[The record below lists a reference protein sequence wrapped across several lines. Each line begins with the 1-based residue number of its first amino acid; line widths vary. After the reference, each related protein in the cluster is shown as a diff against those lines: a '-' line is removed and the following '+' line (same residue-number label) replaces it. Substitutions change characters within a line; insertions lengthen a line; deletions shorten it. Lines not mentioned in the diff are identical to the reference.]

1 MKQKTYDDDDGRTIA
16 DMSGVQRDS
25 MFLPRSLKKH
35 GTFAEK
41 EEEEATE
48 PQYTNEQRRTAVG
61 GASELYTL
69 NDYPSSF
76 LPVRSADPESGS
88 APHPCPYYIP
98 GIALNKRRI

>member
-25 MFLPRSLKKH
+25 MFLPRSLKQH

-41 EEEEATE
+41 EEEEEATE

-61 GASELYTL
+61 GALTAAMLIAGVFIGAGAIVIAILTL
-69 NDYPSSF
+69 IW
-76 LPVRSADPESGS
+76 
-88 APHPCPYYIP
+88 H
-98 GIALNKRRI
+98 

>member
-61 GASELYTL
+61 GALTAAMLIAGIFIGAGAIVIAILTL
-69 NDYPSSF
+69 IW
-76 LPVRSADPESGS
+76 
-88 APHPCPYYIP
+88 H
-98 GIALNKRRI
+98 

>member
-16 DMSGVQRDS
+16 DMSGVQRGS

-61 GASELYTL
+61 GALTAAMLIAGVFIGAGAIVIAILTL
-69 NDYPSSF
+69 IW
-76 LPVRSADPESGS
+76 
-88 APHPCPYYIP
+88 H
-98 GIALNKRRI
+98 

>member
-25 MFLPRSLKKH
+25 MFLPRSLKQH

-61 GASELYTL
+61 GALTAAMLIAGIFIGAGAIVIAILTL
-69 NDYPSSF
+69 IW
-76 LPVRSADPESGS
+76 
-88 APHPCPYYIP
+88 H
-98 GIALNKRRI
+98 

>member
-25 MFLPRSLKKH
+25 MFLPRSLKQH

-48 PQYTNEQRRTAVG
+48 TQYTNEQRRTAVG
-61 GASELYTL
+61 GALTAAMLIAGVFIGAGAIVIAILTL
-69 NDYPSSF
+69 IW
-76 LPVRSADPESGS
+76 
-88 APHPCPYYIP
+88 H
-98 GIALNKRRI
+98 

>member
-41 EEEEATE
+41 EEEEAAE

-61 GASELYTL
+61 GALTAAMLIAGVFIGAGAIVIAILTL
-69 NDYPSSF
+69 IW
-76 LPVRSADPESGS
+76 
-88 APHPCPYYIP
+88 H
-98 GIALNKRRI
+98 

>member
-61 GASELYTL
+61 GALTAAMLIAGVFIGAGAIVIAILTL
-69 NDYPSSF
+69 IW
-76 LPVRSADPESGS
+76 
-88 APHPCPYYIP
+88 H
-98 GIALNKRRI
+98 

>member
-41 EEEEATE
+41 EEEEESTE

-61 GASELYTL
+61 GALTAAMLIAGVFIGAGAIVIAILTL
-69 NDYPSSF
+69 IW
-76 LPVRSADPESGS
+76 
-88 APHPCPYYIP
+88 H
-98 GIALNKRRI
+98 